1 MTTRLLVPLLLCLAF
16 LACAQAPATI
26 SDLVAEGAELVP
38 LPGEYKFTE
47 GPAVA
52 ANGDVYF
59 TDIPNNRIHRWS
71 PDGTV
76 SVFFEP
82 TGGAN
87 GLMFTRGGNLLACEG
102 SKGRVIGIDPAGGIG
117 VIAAE
122 YEGRRFNSPNDL
134 WIDAA
139 GGVYFTDPVYGREV
153 VQDGEHVYYVPPDRE
168 TPVRVID
175 DLVRPNGVIGTPDG
189 KLLYVADHGDN
200 KTYRYS
206 IRPDGTLADK
216 ALFCESGSDG
226 MTLDEEGNLYLTGAG
241 VLVFSPGGEQIGAI
255 EVPQRP
261 TNLCFGGP
269 DRRTLLIT
277 ARTAVYTLHMRLRGA
292 GMQEHG
298 E

>member
-1 MTTRLLVPLLLCLAF
+1 MTAKLLISLVLCLAS

-26 SDLVAEGAELVP
+26 ADLVAEGAELVP
-38 LPGEYKFTE
+38 LPGEYQFTE

-71 PDGTV
+71 PDGSV
-76 SVFFEP
+76 WVFFEP

-102 SKGRVIGIDPAGGIG
+102 SRGRVIGIDPAGGIG
-117 VIAAE
+117 
-122 YEGRRFNSPNDL
+122 
-134 WIDAA
+134 
-139 GGVYFTDPVYGREV
+139 
-153 VQDGEHVYYVPPDRE
+153 
-168 TPVRVID
+168 
-175 DLVRPNGVIGTPDG
+175 TPDG
-189 KLLYVADHGDN
+189 KTLYVADHGAN

-206 IRPDGTLADK
+206 IRPDGTLTEK
-216 ALFCESGSDG
+216 TLFCESGSDG
-226 MTLDEEGNLYLTGAG
+226 MTLDEQGNLYLTGAG
-241 VLVFSPGGEQIGAI
+241 VLVFGPGGEQIGTL

-269 DRRTLLIT
+269 DGRTLLIT
-277 ARTAVYTLHMRLRGA
+277 ARTAVYTLRMRLRGVGA
-292 GMQEHG
+292 VEIG

>member
-1 MTTRLLVPLLLCLAF
+1 MTTRPIVPLLLCLAS
-16 LACAQAPATI
+16 LVWSQAPVALA
-26 SDLVAEGAELVP
+26 DLVAEGAKLVP
-38 LPGEYKFTE
+38 VPGEYRFTE

-76 SVFFEP
+76 SVFLEP

-87 GLMFTRGGNLLACEG
+87 GLYFTRGGNLLACEG
-102 SKGRVIGIDPAGGIG
+102 SKGRVVAIDPAGGIAI
-117 VIAAE
+117 IASQ

-134 WIDAA
+134 WIDPA

-189 KLLYVADHGDN
+189 RTLYVADHGAN
-200 KTYRYS
+200 RTYRYG

-226 MTLDEEGNLYLTGAG
+226 MTLDEHGNLYLTGAG
-241 VLVFSPGGEQIGAI
+241 VLVFSPGGEQIGALEI
-255 EVPQRP
+255 PQRP

-277 ARTAVYTLHMRLRGA
+277 ARTAVYTLPMRLRGA
-292 GMQEHG
+292 GAEADA